1 MTTALPLHTVGV
13 RSPCVSICRMND
25 ATPPLCEGCLR
36 TLPEIA
42 DWSRMPDGDKQ
53 QVWARISQR
62 IEETSPP

>member
-1 MTTALPLHTVGV
+1 
-13 RSPCVSICRMND
+13 MND